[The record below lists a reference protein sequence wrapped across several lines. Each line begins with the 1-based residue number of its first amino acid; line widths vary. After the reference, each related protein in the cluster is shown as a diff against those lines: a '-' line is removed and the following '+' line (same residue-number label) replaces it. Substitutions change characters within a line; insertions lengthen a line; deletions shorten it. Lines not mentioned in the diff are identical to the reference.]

1 MGGKNWG
8 NSMIEQ
14 VRALCFEN
22 NAKPK
27 LALVEYILGKV
38 YLQIANRAER
48 IHLSLMVKNIKFL
61 IKNVPFAAK
70 RSEEHLKRA
79 IG

>member
-1 MGGKNWG
+1 
-8 NSMIEQ
+8 MIEQ
-14 VRALCFEN
+14 VRVLCFEN
-22 NAKPK
+22 NVKPK

-70 RSEEHLKRA
+70 RSEEH
-79 IG
+79 